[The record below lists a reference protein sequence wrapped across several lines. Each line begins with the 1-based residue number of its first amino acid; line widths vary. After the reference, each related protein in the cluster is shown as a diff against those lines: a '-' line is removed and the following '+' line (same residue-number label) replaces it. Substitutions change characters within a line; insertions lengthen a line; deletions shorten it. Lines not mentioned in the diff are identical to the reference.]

1 MQHSGNT
8 TRYTRSRFRR
18 WWPKRWRKSSGATRQ
33 RERLPYRSRE
43 TLLSRGEAAFFGP
56 LQRAVNGE
64 FLIMSKVRLADLV
77 SCSATEWRTGY
88 GGAISQKHV
97 DFVLCDPSTTRFI
110 LAIELDDR
118 THDSADR
125 KRRDRFLN
133 EVLATVGIRLL
144 RVRAKSY
151 YSLPSLR
158 SLVHEALQKL
168 PS

>member
-1 MQHSGNT
+1 MQHSDNT
-8 TRYTRSRFRR
+8 TRHTRSRSRR
-18 WWPKRWRKSSGATRQ
+18 WWPKRWRKSSRATGQ
-33 RERLPYRSRE
+33 RGRLPYRSRE

-56 LQRAVNGE
+56 LQQALNGQ

-97 DFVLCDPSTTRFI
+97 DFVLCDPTTTRFI

-118 THDSADR
+118 THDSEDR

-144 RVRAKSY
+144 RVRARSY
-151 YSLPSLR
+151 YSLSSLR
-158 SLVHEALQKL
+158 SLVHEALQTL
-168 PS
+168 PA

>member
-8 TRYTRSRFRR
+8 RYSRSRFRR
-18 WWPKRWRKSSGATRQ
+18 WWPKSWRRSPGANRQ

-43 TLLSRGEAAFFGP
+43 TLLSRGEAAFFEP
-56 LQRAVNGE
+56 LQRALNGE

-77 SCSATEWRTGY
+77 SCSATEWRNGY

-97 DFVLCDPSTTRFI
+97 DFVLCDPATTRFI

-118 THDSADR
+118 THDSEDR

-144 RVRAKSY
+144 RVRARSY
-151 YSLPSLR
+151 YSPSSLR
-158 SLVHEALQKL
+158 SVVHEALQKQ
-168 PS
+168 PM